1 MQRSGFPLLLLLGLS
16 ACGGA
21 PAGAEPHASP
31 WARAD
36 GSRAPEPERVH
47 RRLGWIEAAGQLT
60 VEGGSIEPPSAPGE
74 RGLRLRGGRDLRLRG
89 PGPFEAEGWNVLA
102 LEVVAGSEL
111 WLRAGLLGAPGSAPL
126 GSPDVPHLRAGERA
140 RVTFDLR
147 ALAEAGGPYA
157 ELLIGANGPAELAFE
172 LLAVEL
178 VARPAARWLPAV
190 EDGPG
195 DVALSGETRAAVAL
209 AAGAPL
215 VARVRTARGAEL
227 ALGYGPSPG
236 TSAPAGTRLEVLAR
250 GPDGERELAS
260 LALDGPGWSDA
271 RVALPATPAELEL
284 VARLAGAGPETA
296 LALEPPLAF
305 VPRADAATVLLV
317 TSDTHRGDHLGASE
331 RNVGVRTSVLD
342 ALARRG
348 VVFEDCLSSSNV
360 TVPSHAAL
368 LTGRTPRDTGVV
380 DNRTPLAEGCG
391 TLAER
396 FRAAGW
402 ATFGATSTK
411 LLAPR
416 WSGLGRGFERLSAP
430 EQELSRP
437 GSETLDVLER
447 WLRSCVGRPLF
458 AWVHVYEAHRPY
470 APPEGYAEAYYPSGR
485 DPYDPGQELGG
496 PPVPGSPGVRDR
508 AWIDALYRGE
518 VSYVDS
524 LVGRL
529 LAHERLASGV
539 VAFTAD
545 HGECLGEQGLWWDH
559 LAAYPAVLHVPLVL
573 AWPGAPGGERVRAG
587 VRQIDVG
594 ATLLALAG
602 VEAGDFPGADLRRWL
617 AQPPAADEPRFAVA
631 DEGQAVALT
640 EGPWHLIVH
649 LAAPDKPNLVTRDL
663 LASPV
668 ELFDRA
674 RDPGCALDRRAE
686 EPERMRAMARRLY
699 QWARAAPPVAR
710 RTHELDEESR
720 AMLSGLGYGTG
731 AEGEPAGFVDVE
743 LLAERLAPYLD

>member
-1 MQRSGFPLLLLLGLS
+1 VRSRFPLPCLLLGLA

-21 PAGAEPHASP
+21 PEGGEPHASP
-31 WARAD
+31 WMRAA
-36 GSRAPEPERVH
+36 GSSAPTPERVQ
-47 RRLGWIEAAGQLT
+47 RRLAWTEDAQGLT
-60 VEGGSIEPPSAPGE
+60 VEGGSLDPPVPGE
-74 RGLRLRGGRDLRLRG
+74 RGLVLRGGRDVRLRG
-89 PGPFEAEGWNVLA
+89 PLPPEVEGWNVLA
-102 LEVVAGSEL
+102 VELVAGSEL
-111 WLRAGLLGAPGSAPL
+111 WLRAGLLGGTEAAAL

-147 ALAEAGGPYA
+147 EAAARGPHA
-157 ELLIGANGPAELAFE
+157 ELLLGANGPQELALE
-172 LLAVEL
+172 LGSVEL

-195 DVALSGETRAAVAL
+195 EVTLAGETRSAVAL
-209 AAGAPL
+209 APDGAL
-215 VARVRTARGAEL
+215 VSRLARAPRAQLALGFGPAPGRRPAADAHLEL
-227 ALGYGPSPG
+227 ALRAADEERFLASIALDLEPAWRDARLSLPDL
-236 TSAPAGTRLEVLAR
+236 PAG
-250 GPDGERELAS
+250 
-260 LALDGPGWSDA
+260 
-271 RVALPATPAELEL
+271 ELEL
-284 VARLAGAGPETA
+284 VARLVGGAPDDA
-296 LALEPPLAF
+296 LALEAPVLL
-305 VPRADAATVLLV
+305 VPRPDPPTVLLV

-331 RNVGVRTSVLD
+331 HDVGVRTSVLD
-342 ALARRG
+342 ELARRG
-348 VVFEDCLSSSNV
+348 VLFEDCLSSSNV
-360 TVPSHAAL
+360 TLPSHAAL
-368 LTGRTPRDTGVV
+368 LTGCTPRDTGVV
-380 DNRTPLAEGCG
+380 DNRTPLGAGRA

-402 ATFGATSTK
+402 ATFAATSTK
-411 LLAPR
+411 LLAPG

-430 EQELSRP
+430 PKELSRP
-437 GSETLDVLER
+437 GSETLDVLES
-447 WLRSCVGRPLF
+447 WLPAAEGRPLF
-458 AWVHVYEAHRPY
+458 AWVHLYEAHRPY
-470 APPEGYAEAYYPSGR
+470 APPEGYAEAYYPAGR
-485 DPYDPGQELGG
+485 DPYDPRAELGG

-518 VSYVDS
+518 VSYVDA

-573 AWPGAPGGERVRAG
+573 AWPGAPAGSRVRSG

-602 VEAGDFPGADLRRWL
+602 VEAGDFPGADLLRWL
-617 AQPPAADEPRFAVA
+617 GSPAAPDEPRFAVA
-631 DEGQAVALT
+631 DEGQALALS

-663 LASPV
+663 LAHPV

-674 RDPGCALDRRAE
+674 RDPGCTVDRAQE
-686 EPERMRAMARRLY
+686 EPERTRAMARRLY
-699 QWARAAPPVAR
+699 QWARAAPPTAR
-710 RTHELDEESR
+710 RAHELDAESA

-731 AEGEPAGFVDVE
+731 AGDEPAGFVDLA